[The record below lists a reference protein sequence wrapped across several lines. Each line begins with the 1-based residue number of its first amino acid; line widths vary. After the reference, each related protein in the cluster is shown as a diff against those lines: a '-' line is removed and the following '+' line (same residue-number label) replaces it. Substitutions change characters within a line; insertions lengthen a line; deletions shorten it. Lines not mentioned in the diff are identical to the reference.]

1 MTDAILSLKSC
12 RKAKLSY
19 SYNVVYVLEVGDGLR
34 PTELMLRPKP
44 IILPHSM
51 EIDQELFELVDK
63 ITNKQTNKYIHSE

>member
-1 MTDAILSLKSC
+1 M
-12 RKAKLSY
+12 
-19 SYNVVYVLEVGDGLR
+19 VYVLEVGDGLR